1 MNISSEPSPLVERTA
16 QRIVLSLRGR
26 NHQIEAPLP
35 THRQWAEELTVSHFT
50 VSKAMKLLKDQ
61 GLVESTEGSY
71 TFLKSRDATEAGAE
85 QSEITMWFNSNRNV
99 RRMRQSIIR
108 SRFQKGFTEDMPGL
122 KFSERDFN
130 LPMTE
135 FFTQMLAAF
144 VQGKDPV
151 LAEFPQTYLEFLEA
165 HGVLSS
171 FPREEGAD
179 YLDEIDERFLEHSM
193 KDGQCRFLPFAC
205 SYSYLVCNQTL
216 MRKAGLE
223 PEEEFSSWDDLAKKC
238 ERMKTALGGEPIHV
252 SEDGLFWLLL
262 HWIYQADE
270 ALPATGRLPLVDWQS
285 TAARVAMDFFLEMV
299 FDRQLIRV
307 NYGGK
312 FSLSS
317 PFWAGK
323 VPMTFGEIMLSTA
336 LELDHASD
344 FTIKPV
350 PPGPNGIALSL
361 MNTVGWTGNAHA
373 DKVVQQRAWEYAFAW
388 ERWLHLDAGGEAM
401 KRLGVAPS
409 LFSLLK
415 NPEKDQFS
423 SCKIPSDWQAAFR
436 QIRER
441 GRWEAP
447 DCGMMCAVQAP
458 LLRAEVQKGH
468 KPDPQTL
475 LTHLLLAQ
483 HEAGI
488 PSLCSGKISPT

>member
-1 MNISSEPSPLVERTA
+1 MITSPEPSPLVERTA
-16 QRIVLSLRGR
+16 QRIILSLKDKG
-26 NHQIEAPLP
+26 HPIETPLP
-35 THRQWAEELTVSHFT
+35 TNRQWAEELRVSHFT
-50 VSKAMKLLKDQ
+50 VSKAMKLLKQQ

-71 TFLKSRDATEAGAE
+71 TFLKPQGAE
-85 QSEITMWFNSNRNV
+85 EVGGESPHITMWFNSNRNV
-99 RRMRQSIIR
+99 RRMRQGIIR
-108 SRFQKGFTEDMPGL
+108 SRFQKGFAAERPGM

-130 LPMTE
+130 LSMTE

-165 HGVLSS
+165 QDVLSP

-179 YLDEIDERFLEHSM
+179 YLDEIDERFLEHAM
-193 KDGQCRFLPFAC
+193 EDGQCRFLPFAC
-205 SYSYLVCNQTL
+205 TYSYLVCNRTL

-223 PEEEFSSWDDLAKKC
+223 PEEEFSSWDDLAQKC

-252 SEDGLFWLLL
+252 SENGLLWLLL

-270 ALPATGRLPLVDWQS
+270 ALPATGRLPLVNWQS
-285 TAARVAMDFFLEMV
+285 TAARAGMDFFLEMV
-299 FDRQLIRV
+299 FDRQLVRV
-307 NYGGK
+307 NCGGK

-317 PFWAGK
+317 PFLAGK
-323 VPMTFGEIMLSTA
+323 VALSLEEIMLSTA

-350 PPGPNGIALSL
+350 PPGPNGIPLSL
-361 MNTVGWTGNAHA
+361 MNTVGWTVNAHA
-373 DKVVQQRAWEYAFAW
+373 DKVAQQRAWEYILAW
-388 ERWLHLDAGGEAM
+388 ERWLHLGEGGEAM
-401 KRLGVAPS
+401 KRLGVAPG

-423 SCKIPSDWQAAFR
+423 SRKIPPDWQTAFR
-436 QIRER
+436 QIRR
-441 GRWEAP
+441 HGRWEAS
-447 DCGMMCAVQAP
+447 DCGMMRAVQAP

-475 LTHLLLAQ
+475 LTHLMLAQ

-488 PSLCSGKISPT
+488 AVQLT